1 VVRLASGSDR
11 LTSAGDLVF
20 AVGFDHPDWHNGFE
34 HDPRRRPASGSVLWV
49 NEAMVN
55 EGARSLSRID
65 AQHLSM
71 SFLEAPCGQKV
82 SGRPKSAT
90 CEERTSGREA
100 AYSISAEL
108 LTFGWSSII

>member
-11 LTSAGDLVF
+11 LTFAGDLVV

-55 EGARSLSRID
+55 EGVRSLSRID
-65 AQHLSM
+65 AQRLSI
-71 SFLEAPCGQKV
+71 SVSKRLADTGQ
-82 SGRPKSAT
+82 RPPQDVRGADL
-90 CEERTSGREA
+90 RREPA
-100 AYSISAEL
+100 FSISAEL